1 MGRRIR
7 YDDNAT
13 CDEVMMQKRS
23 RQLRVAVVRHDRF
36 PGDPHL
42 RRNVHA
48 LRDAGL
54 TVDVICDREPNLPC
68 YERSDGVTVLRLL
81 FGHKRHSMPRYL
93 FEYLT
98 LPFLASALVAVRSL
112 WRPYRY
118 VEVDNPPDWLVLAG
132 LLPRLQGASVVL
144 YMFENMPETAVLDYS
159 LSRNHP
165 LVRALVTIQRI
176 CAGLG
181 HCLIAPHE
189 MGRSI
194 LMRQGIAPHKITAV
208 VPNVPDPSIFLSRV
222 AGSKT
227 QIAAGTPP
235 CCEAEPR
242 AGDGRFRLVTHGTL
256 LKRYGIQTLLEAMA
270 HLGKRI
276 PGLHLDV
283 IGDGEYR
290 PELERL
296 AASLDL
302 GDVVTFTGRIPF
314 DQVAPRL
321 LQADVGVVPMW
332 ADYFFPN
339 KLTEYLALGMPVII
353 TDCPAVRLYF
363 DDSAV
368 YYVEAKSPEALA
380 EAIMDLYR
388 NPARRARLATMG
400 HSVYREKVSWDRTKH
415 DYLAVYGV
423 HPAQIC

>member
-1 MGRRIR
+1 
-7 YDDNAT
+7 
-13 CDEVMMQKRS
+13 V
-23 RQLRVAVVRHDRF
+23 
-36 PGDPHL
+36 
-42 RRNVHA
+42 
-48 LRDAGL
+48 
-54 TVDVICDREPNLPC
+54 
-68 YERSDGVTVLRLL
+68 
-81 FGHKRHSMPRYL
+81 PRYL

-98 LPFLASALVAVRSL
+98 LPLLASALVAVRSL

-132 LLPRLQGASVVL
+132 LLPRLQGARVVL
-144 YMFENMPETAVLDYS
+144 YMFENMPETAVLDYG
-159 LSRNHP
+159 LCRDHL

-176 CAGLG
+176 CASLA

-189 MGRSI
+189 LGRAI
-194 LMRQGIAPHKITAV
+194 LMRQGIAPHKIAAV
-208 VPNVPDPSIFLSRV
+208 VPNVPDPRIFLSRV

-235 CCEAEPR
+235 SCEAEPGS
-242 AGDGRFRLVTHGTL
+242 GDGRFRLVTHGTL

-270 HLGKRI
+270 HLGERI
-276 PGLHLDV
+276 PDVHLDV

-290 PELERL
+290 AELERL

-314 DQVAPRL
+314 DQLAPRL

-339 KLTEYLALGMPVII
+339 KLTEYLALGLPVII
-353 TDCPAVRLYF
+353 TDCPAVRRYF

-368 YYVEAKSPEALA
+368 YYVAAKSPEALA
-380 EAIMDLYR
+380 EAILDLYR
-388 NPARRARLATMG
+388 NPARRASLAAMG
-400 HSVYREKVSWDRTKH
+400 HTAYREKVSWDRTKR

-423 HPAQIC
+423 RASPIC